1 MAAKNRNKSSSQ
13 PSNSDKTP
21 ASAQPDDAPRSRSA
35 QRAAGAQSNNASGS
49 PALLKLVSALCYLGF
64 VAGTVIVSVTFYHEL
79 SEIKLASSRH
89 EESVQR
95 SADARQQ
102 IRSMQAS
109 LEALE
114 SAVLGV
120 RTDLERTVRAA
131 QEGED
136 NTRRLEHSLQNLRS
150 QISQELTQTVREVKE
165 ARDTDASSLEE
176 RLSQLSRST
185 AESSVQ
191 QSRLRS
197 ELQELRTRLDKQDAP
212 PLLKKELEALSSAVA
227 TLHTASEVSE
237 GNTAVLRE
245 QITAVSAEQQTRN
258 REVASVSEDVEA
270 VRTLLQSTAGS
281 LRDEVSAARAAA
293 QSASDQTQSL
303 SDRLEQTSTALQSL
317 ETHTRDQL
325 LQLEKH
331 REDAE
336 VRLKSVEEGQEVT
349 QSSLTEQTSRLN
361 ALAAE
366 HESQRRSLGDYK
378 TSAETQ
384 SQALRDGLD
393 GLTSRLEQLQT
404 QVSELDAGQEEEPGD
419 AI

>member
-185 AESSVQ
+185 AESSFQ

-212 PLLKKELEALSSAVA
+212 PLLKKELEALSSA
-227 TLHTASEVSE
+227 VSE

-336 VRLKSVEEGQEVT
+336 VRLKSVEEGQEVM
-349 QSSLTEQTSRLN
+349 QSSLTEQTSRLS

-378 TSAETQ
+378 TSADTQ

>member
-102 IRSMQAS
+102 
-109 LEALE
+109 ALE

-185 AESSVQ
+185 AESSFQ

-336 VRLKSVEEGQEVT
+336 VRLKSVEEGQEVM
-349 QSSLTEQTSRLN
+349 QSSLTEQTSRLS

-378 TSAETQ
+378 TSADTQ